1 MARQLFV
8 NLPVDDLARSKEFF
22 TELGFT
28 FNPQFSD
35 ENAAC
40 MVVNDES
47 YVMLLATQFFET
59 FTDKEIAD
67 STETTEV
74 LIALSADGRE
84 EIDELVE
91 TAVAGGATEPRE
103 PQDHE
108 SMYGRSFEDLD
119 GHIWEL
125 TWMDPDGM

>member
-8 NLPVDDLARSKEFF
+8 NLPVTDLERSKEFF

-28 FNPQFSD
+28 FNPEFSD

-47 YVMLLATQFFET
+47 YVMLLAEPFFES
-59 FTDKEIAD
+59 FTDKKIAD
-67 STETTEV
+67 TRETTEV
-74 LIALSADGRE
+74 LIALSAE
-84 EIDELVE
+84 SKAEVDELVE
-91 TAVAGGATEPRE
+91 TAVAAGGKDARE
-103 PQDHE
+103 PQE
-108 SMYGRSFEDLD
+108 YEFMYGRSFEDLD

-125 TWMDPDGM
+125 TWMESGEA

>member
-8 NLPVDDLARSKEFF
+8 NLPVDDLPRSKEFF

-59 FTDKEIAD
+59 FTDKEIAN

-74 LIALSADGRE
+74 LIALSADSRE

-91 TAVAGGATEPRE
+91 TAVAGGATESRE
-103 PQDHE
+103 PQEHE

-125 TWMDPDGM
+125 TWMDPSGM